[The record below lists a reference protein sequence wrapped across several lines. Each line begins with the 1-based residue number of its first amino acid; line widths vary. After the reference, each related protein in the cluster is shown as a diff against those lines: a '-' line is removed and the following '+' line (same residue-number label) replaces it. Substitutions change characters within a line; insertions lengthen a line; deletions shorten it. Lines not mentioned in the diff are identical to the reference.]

1 MTTTYPFE
9 SEEDGMYYFWL
20 GDALHGPYD
29 EYTDAH
35 TRLTH
40 MTEAMRGKEKSPSQ
54 EG

>member
-1 MTTTYPFE
+1 MTIYPFK

-29 EYTDAH
+29 EYIDAH
-35 TRLTH
+35 ARLTKIV
-40 MTEAMRGKEKSPSQ
+40 EAMSDEEKITSQ